1 MWDQPEHVT
10 SLCSEAQWVLGI
22 LGQRLVAANATVVME
37 NKKKI
42 CFMLLNGAGNVV
54 FAPFRFVPL
63 IQEV

>member
-1 MWDQPEHVT
+1 M
-10 SLCSEAQWVLGI
+10 CSEAQWVLGI